1 MTMHDQQRR
10 YTTIRKTICI
20 AVSMA
25 FFFCL
30 IGNVS
35 AADWLKKGKD
45 LLGGSGIGGGS
56 VASKALS
63 TDEISSGLKEALRVG
78 SERVVAELGKTDGF
92 NTDPKIHIPLP
103 ENLKKVQDALSKVG
117 MSSMVDDLELRLN
130 RAAEAAT
137 PKAKKL
143 FGDAIKEMTMDDAKA
158 IYKGPDDAA
167 TSYFKEKMSKPL
179 TAEMKPIV
187 EKSLGEVGAIQS
199 YDKMMSKYKSLPFV
213 PDAKADLT
221 RHVLDKGMD
230 GIFYYM
236 AKEEA
241 AIRQNP
247 VKRTT
252 ELLKRVFGA
261 K

>member
-1 MTMHDQQRR
+1 MTHVRMKHNW
-10 YTTIRKTICI
+10 IGK
-20 AVSMA
+20 VSCFAIILA
-25 FFFCL
+25 FLFCL
-30 IGNVS
+30 VGTSS

-45 LLGGSGIGGGS
+45 LLGSSGISGGS

-63 TDEISSGLKEALRVG
+63 NDEIGAGLKEALRVG
-78 SERVVAELGKTDGF
+78 SERVVEQLGKADGF
-92 NTDPKIHIPLP
+92 NADPQIHIPLP
-103 ENLKKVQDALSKVG
+103 ENLKKVQAALNKVG

-143 FGDAIKEMTMDDAKA
+143 FGDAIQEMTMDDVKG
-158 IYKGPDDAA
+158 IYQGPDDAA
-167 TSYFKEKMSKPL
+167 TKYFKGKMSKPL
-179 TAEMKPIV
+179 AEEMKPIV
-187 EKSLGEVGAIQS
+187 KESLAQVGAIQS
-199 YDKMMSKYKSLPFV
+199 YEKVMGKYKSLPFV

-221 RHVLDKGMD
+221 EHVVDKGMD

-241 AIRQNP
+241 AIRKEP

-252 ELLKRVFGA
+252 ELLQKVFGA

>member
-1 MTMHDQQRR
+1 MT
-10 YTTIRKTICI
+10 
-20 AVSMA
+20 

-30 IGNVS
+30 VGNVS

-45 LLGGSGIGGGS
+45 LLGGSGLSSGGS
-56 VASKALS
+56 AASKALS
-63 TDEISSGLKEALRVG
+63 TDEIGSGLKEALRVG
-78 SERVVAELGKTDGF
+78 SERVVAQLGKTDGF
-92 NTDPKIHIPLP
+92 NADPQIHIPLP
-103 ENLKKVQDALSKVG
+103 ENLKKVQSALNKVG

-158 IYKGPDDAA
+158 IYQGPDDAA
-167 TSYFKEKMSKPL
+167 TSYFKGKMSKPL
-179 TAEMKPIV
+179 AEEMKPIV
-187 EKSLGEVGAIQS
+187 EKSLDEVGAIQS
-199 YDKMMSKYKSLPFV
+199 YDKVMSKYKSLPFV

-221 RHVLDKGMD
+221 NHVLDKGMD
-230 GIFYYM
+230 GIFYYI

-252 ELLKRVFGA
+252 ELLQRVFGA

>member
-1 MTMHDQQRR
+1 MNKQPMTHQWFRKVF
-10 YTTIRKTICI
+10 TLTI
-20 AVSMA
+20 VFA
-25 FFFCL
+25 FLLSFT
-30 IGNVS
+30 GTSV
-35 AADWLKKGKD
+35 ATDWLQKGKD
-45 LLGGSGIGGGS
+45 LLGGSGIGNNTT
-56 VASKALS
+56 ASKALN
-63 TDEISSGLKEALRVG
+63 TDEIGSGLKEALRVG
-78 SERVVAELGKTDGF
+78 SERVVAQLGKADGF
-92 NTDPKIHIPLP
+92 NADPQIHIPLP
-103 ENLKKVQDALSKVG
+103 ENLKKVQSALSKVG

-130 RAAEAAT
+130 RAAEVAT

-158 IYKGPDDAA
+158 IYQGPDDAA
-167 TSYFKEKMSKPL
+167 TSYFKGKMSNPL
-179 TAEMKPIV
+179 AEEMRPIV
-187 EKSLGEVGAIQS
+187 EESLAQVGAIQS
-199 YDKMMSKYKSLPFV
+199 YDNMMGKYKSLPFV
-213 PDAKADLT
+213 PDVKADLT
-221 RHVLDKGMD
+221 DHVLNKGMD

>member
-1 MTMHDQQRR
+1 MTDQQVKCSCIR
-10 YTTIRKTICI
+10 TI
-20 AVSMA
+20 S
-25 FFFCL
+25 CL
-30 IGNVS
+30 VITLTFILSLAGAS
-35 AADWLKKGKD
+35 GAANWLQKGKD
-45 LLGGSGIGGGS
+45 MLGGSNVS
-56 VASKALS
+56 SSPVSKALS
-63 TDEISSGLKEALRVG
+63 TDEIGAGLKEALRVG
-78 SERVVAELGKTDGF
+78 SERVVDQLGKADGF
-92 NTDPKIHIPLP
+92 NTDPQIHIPLP
-103 ENLKKVQDALSKVG
+103 ENLKKVQAALDKVG

-143 FGDAIKEMTMDDAKA
+143 FGQSIKEMTMDDAKA
-158 IYKGPDDAA
+158 IYQGPDDAA
-167 TSYFKEKMSKPL
+167 TSYFKGKMSKPL
-179 TAEMKPIV
+179 AEEMRPIV
-187 EKSLGEVGAIQS
+187 EESLAQVGAIQS

-221 RHVLDKGMD
+221 NHVLDKGMD
-230 GIFYYM
+230 GIFYYI

-252 ELLKRVFGA
+252 ELLQRVFGA

>member
-1 MTMHDQQRR
+1 MWYH
-10 YTTIRKTICI
+10 TIRKTICTML
-20 AVSMA
+20 SLA
-25 FFFCL
+25 FLFCL
-30 IGNVS
+30 AGNAT
-35 AADWLKKGKD
+35 AANWLKKGQEM
-45 LLGGSGIGGGS
+45 LGNSGLGSSS

-63 TDEISSGLKEALRVG
+63 TDEIGAGLKEALRVG
-78 SERVVAELGKTDGF
+78 SERVVAQLGKADGF
-92 NTDPKIHIPLP
+92 NADPQIHIPLP
-103 ENLKKVQDALSKVG
+103 ENLKKVQAALNKVG

-143 FGDAIKEMTMDDAKA
+143 FGDAIQEMTMDDVKT
-158 IYKGPDDAA
+158 IYQGPDDAA

-179 TAEMKPIV
+179 AEEMKPIV
-187 EKSLGEVGAIQS
+187 KESLAEVGAIQS
-199 YDKMMSKYKSLPFV
+199 YEKMMGQYKSLPFV
-213 PDAKADLT
+213 PDVKADLT
-221 RHVLDKGMD
+221 DHVLDKGMD

-241 AIRQNP
+241 AIRKNP

-252 ELLKRVFGA
+252 ELLRKVFGA

>member
-1 MTMHDQQRR
+1 MDNQQITYRWFS
-10 YTTIRKTICI
+10 K
-20 AVSMA
+20 
-25 FFFCL
+25 FFAIILACVFL
-30 IGNVS
+30 LTFAETSS
-35 AADWLKKGKD
+35 AADWLQKGKD
-45 LLGGSGIGGGS
+45 MLGGSGLGGSS

-63 TDEISSGLKEALRVG
+63 TDEIGSGLKEALRVG
-78 SERVVAELGKTDGF
+78 SERVVEQLGKADGF
-92 NTDPKIHIPLP
+92 NADPQIHIPLP
-103 ENLKKVQDALSKVG
+103 ENLKKVQSALNKVG

-143 FGDAIKEMTMDDAKA
+143 FGDAIQEMTMDDAKA
-158 IYKGPDDAA
+158 IYQGPNDAA
-167 TSYFKEKMSKPL
+167 TSYFKGKMSKPL
-179 TAEMKPIV
+179 AEEMKPII
-187 EKSLGEVGAIQS
+187 EESLAQVGAIQS
-199 YDKMMSKYKSLPFV
+199 YDKVMSEYKSLPFV

-221 RHVLDKGMD
+221 NHVLDKGMD

-252 ELLKRVFGA
+252 ELLQRVFGA